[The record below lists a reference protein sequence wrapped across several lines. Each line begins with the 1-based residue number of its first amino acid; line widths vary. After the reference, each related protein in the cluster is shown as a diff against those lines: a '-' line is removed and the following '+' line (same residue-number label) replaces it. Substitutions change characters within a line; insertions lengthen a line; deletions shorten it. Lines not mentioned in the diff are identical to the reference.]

1 MNELELKAAMLEADK
16 KRDEMKAELKTAI
29 DTQKTELLT
38 KLAEVEELRKTMQTQ
53 LDDIATDQAKAK
65 KEGISKEVV
74 SFAKELKSELQ
85 AKITELQ
92 SLKARKGG
100 AVSIELK
107 SFLESANASI
117 TTGSLLP
124 TPQFEVGVS
133 KAPDR
138 MPFLLDIITTGFS
151 SSNVVYWVQRKTR
164 TDNSGTVTEGTVT
177 KVGGGSV
184 TQSVLGYE
192 TKNATM
198 QDMLAFIKV
207 SNNSIDDIDWLLSE
221 VQTELLTLMAL
232 DLDANL
238 LTGAIATEGYDGIL
252 TGATAFAAGG
262 KKLKTGVVP
271 NNYDALKFA
280 ATQIK
285 KAHHR
290 PNYVVLNPDDLLA
303 MELERD
309 TDGAYLFPPYLAVQP
324 QFAGVR
330 IIENTGITSG
340 TYLIGD
346 FSKAKFWMRKGMDL
360 KIHDQNEDDA
370 ITQLKTVTLYMRGVL
385 VVKAADATAFVTDT
399 FADTIAEI
407 TSAGA

>member
-184 TQSVLGYE
+184 TQSVLSYE

>member
-1 MNELELKAAMLEADK
+1 
-16 KRDEMKAELKTAI
+16 
-29 DTQKTELLT
+29 
-38 KLAEVEELRKTMQTQ
+38 
-53 LDDIATDQAKAK
+53 
-65 KEGISKEVV
+65 
-74 SFAKELKSELQ
+74 
-85 AKITELQ
+85 
-92 SLKARKGG
+92 
-100 AVSIELK
+100 
-107 SFLESANASI
+107 
-117 TTGSLLP
+117 
-124 TPQFEVGVS
+124 
-133 KAPDR
+133 

-184 TQSVLGYE
+184 TQSVLSYE

-262 KKLKTGVVP
+262 KKLKAEVVP

-309 TDGAYLFPPYLAVQP
+309 ADGAYLFPPYLAVQP